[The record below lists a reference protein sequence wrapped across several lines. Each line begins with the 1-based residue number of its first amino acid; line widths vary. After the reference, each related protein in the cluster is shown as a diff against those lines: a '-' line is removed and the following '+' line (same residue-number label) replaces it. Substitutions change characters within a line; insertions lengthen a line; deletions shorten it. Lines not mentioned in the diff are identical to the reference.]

1 MAEKRWKRENYRK
14 LDNTT
19 KARKIE
25 IRRRALGF
33 LERPVVMETHGG
45 FGAIWRDC
53 YANIPAGVVFEKD
66 PKKTAALAEQRPTW
80 AVYEAD
86 CENAIAAGVGFH
98 LPINYFDFDPYGS
111 PWSVIQALFSRTR
124 VDWPARIVLVAN
136 DGYRL
141 AIKLDCNTEGAGN
154 LWFGDRA
161 GEAATDIWRVPK
173 PNQTERTHL
182 TEKPVELPSRAINN
196 SCPPGG
202 IVWEPFAGTGS
213 TLLACEKHG
222 RIGRG
227 VEYSPTYAAT
237 ILERFQTATG
247 VQPVLID
254 YLPPQPQLGEK
265 TDGGNE

>member
-1 MAEKRWKRENYRK
+1 MAEKRRTRENYRK

-25 IRRRALGF
+25 IRRKALGF

-111 PWSVIQALFSRTR
+111 PWPVIQALFSRPR

-141 AIKLDCNTEGAGN
+141 AIKLDGGKAGIIAPFVERYGSGRN
-154 LWFGDRA
+154 LYDHYLEICRA
-161 GEAATDIWRVPK
+161 FIEEKSGPHGFSL
-173 PNQTERTHL
+173 THW
-182 TEKPVELPSRAINN
+182 
-196 SCPPGG
+196 GG
-202 IVWEPFAGTGS
+202 YYCGFSEQMT
-213 TLLACEKHG
+213 H
-222 RIGRG
+222 
-227 VEYSPTYAAT
+227 YAA
-237 ILERFQTATG
+237 
-247 VQPVLID
+247 VLD
-254 YLPPQPQLGEK
+254 RSP
-265 TDGGNE
+265 